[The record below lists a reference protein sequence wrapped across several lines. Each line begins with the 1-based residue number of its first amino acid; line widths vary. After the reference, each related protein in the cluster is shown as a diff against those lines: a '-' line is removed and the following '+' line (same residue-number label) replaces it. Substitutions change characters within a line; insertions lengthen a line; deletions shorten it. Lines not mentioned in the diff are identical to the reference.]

1 MEQISRT
8 IVVGSEA
15 NLIRPAPKTDGEA
28 THRWRCFVH
37 DIYGADVSGW
47 ISFVKFELHHTF
59 QNSAR
64 IVRKAPFE
72 VNERGWGEFD
82 IVVTIYIKGDEPRP
96 ISFIHSLKL
105 HSTRMKKGKPEYPLF
120 SCNYHDFVLN
130 NLSQEAF
137 NNLQRHPQPT
147 ERPLL
152 RGQEPEI
159 VEIMPVIE
167 DDELGE
173 CMNNAHNDIKLK
185 ISQALNVYSATQAEI
200 ARTKQDIANLEAR
213 EKYAFG
219 NQQFSHRSIN
229 KT

>member
-1 MEQISRT
+1 MQQISRT

-15 NLIRPAPKTDGEA
+15 NLIRPPPKDGEA
-28 THRWRCFVH
+28 SHRWRVFVH

-47 ISFVKFELHHTF
+47 VSFVKFELHHTF
-59 QNSAR
+59 QNSTR

-72 VNERGWGEFD
+72 VNEKGWGEFD
-82 IVVTIYIKGDEPRP
+82 IVVTIFIKGDETKPHT
-96 ISFIHSLKL
+96 FIHSLKL

-120 SCNYHDFVLN
+120 HCNYHDFIMN
-130 NLSQEAF
+130 NISHEAF
-137 NNLQRHPQPT
+137 NNLQRFPQPT
-147 ERPLL
+147 ERPML
-152 RGQEPEI
+152 RGQEPE
-159 VEIMPVIE
+159 VQEIMPTIE

-185 ISQALNVYSATQAEI
+185 INQALETYRLTQQEI
-200 ARTKQDIANLEAR
+200 ANTKQEIANLEAR

-229 KT
+229 KS